1 MFQHGDIILRKLQRD
16 DLPTLLE
23 LKSESWETTHHVTIA
38 NLEDQERWFDSLDKN
53 VHTPRNLM
61 LIACC
66 PKIVKPFGVYK
77 ISDIDWV
84 SRNCF
89 AAWDVFKEFRG
100 MKLGKPLVAAGTA
113 FCFEVLN
120 LWRVGCE
127 ILETNIASQKCAESA
142 GFRLEGTKRESVVK
156 LGKYINSG
164 VYGVLEREFSA
175 LQPTSNQVD

>member
-1 MFQHGDIILRKLQRD
+1 MFRHGGVILRKLARE

-38 NLEDQERWFDSLDKN
+38 NMEDQERWFDSLDNN

-61 LIACC
+61 LMAHS
-66 PKIVKPFGVYK
+66 PKVVKPFGIYK
-77 ISDIDWV
+77 ISEIDWAN
-84 SRNCF
+84 RNCF

-100 MKLGKPLVAAGTA
+100 KKLGKPLVVAGTA
-113 FCFEVLN
+113 FCFHVLN

-127 ILETNIASQKCAESA
+127 ILETNIASQKCAEAA
-142 GFRLEGTKRESVVK
+142 GFQREGLKRESVAK
-156 LGKYINSG
+156 LGKYINSD

-175 LQPTSNQVD
+175 LQAAQNQVD